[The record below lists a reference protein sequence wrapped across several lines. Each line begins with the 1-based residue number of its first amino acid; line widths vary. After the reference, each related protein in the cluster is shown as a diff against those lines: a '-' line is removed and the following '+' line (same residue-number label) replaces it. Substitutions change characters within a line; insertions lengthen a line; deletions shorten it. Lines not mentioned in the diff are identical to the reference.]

1 MGEQAEASQLKIFE
15 RWGRPLGLRLGLL
28 VAAVAFL
35 YYPVLTRLAF
45 DWWNDPEASHGP
57 LVPAFSLFVVWHRQ
71 KQWVGLP
78 AKPSGFGLVVLLG
91 SLAML
96 ATGVLGVEFFVA
108 RSSFVFLLAGLI
120 LWFLGWKY
128 LQAFIFPWGFL
139 FLMIPI
145 PSIIFNQI
153 TFPLQLLASNFSA
166 WALELC
172 GIPVLRE
179 GNVIHLART
188 TLEVAEACSGI
199 RSLLTL
205 VTLAII
211 YGYFLETRI
220 SRRIIFAVVAVPIAV
235 IANGLRVFGTGVLA
249 HSWSQEAAE
258 GFFHTFSGW
267 LIFVI
272 AMLLLFSVDN
282 LLRWI
287 DRLRSRFAAPK
298 EA

>member
-1 MGEQAEASQLKIFE
+1 MGGQAEASHLKIFD
-15 RWGRPLGLRLGLL
+15 RWGRPFWLRLGLL
-28 VAAVAFL
+28 VAATALL
-35 YYPVLTRLAF
+35 YYPVLARLAW

-57 LVPAFSLFVVWHRQ
+57 FVPAFSLFVIWHRQ
-71 KQWVGLP
+71 QQWVELP
-78 AKPSGFGLVVLLG
+78 AKPSWFGSVVILG
-91 SLAML
+91 ALAML
-96 ATGVLGVEFFVA
+96 VTGTLGVEFFLA

-120 LWFLGWKY
+120 IYFLGWNY
-128 LQAFIFPWGFL
+128 FRTFFFPWAFL
-139 FLMIPI
+139 FLMFPI

-172 GIPVLRE
+172 RIPVLRE

-211 YGYFLETRI
+211 YGYFLETRV
-220 SRRIIFAVVAVPIAV
+220 SRRVIFAVVAVPIAV
-235 IANGLRVFGTGVLA
+235 IANGLRVFGTGILA
-249 HSWSQEAAE
+249 HYWSPEAAE

-272 AMLLLFSVDN
+272 AMLLLFSVDSF
-282 LLRWI
+282 LRWV
-287 DRLRSRFAAPK
+287 DRLRARVATPK
-298 EA
+298 DG